1 MPEPAGEVQ
10 SGGIVIPMS
19 TPPVE
24 QLFRVGDVKTKN
36 PDGAGRIVEHVFS
49 KRLLYAIYQA
59 DNKVFIQ
66 YADDPTT
73 ADAQA
78 QTVADLLCL
87 RRKLEY
93 LADGLTS
100 NQYYN
105 EQLASAFQVAFDHK
119 PDVAK
124 EALSIAIDNATEE
137 RARIGRQ
144 YYLIAAGTVSLVMAM
159 ILIGIGGSLKGG
171 AAQTG
176 LLLLTCGGGAIGALL
191 SIAIAIRSRTVAPD
205 HDWTTNLIDGVLRV
219 GIGIISGFALHLL
232 LTTGFITGASAGT
245 VALTAAAG
253 WKAALLI
260 GLAAG
265 FLERLVPDLLEKGQQ
280 KVSAA
285 AKAGTTDPG

>member
-124 EALSIAIDNATEE
+124 EAHRHRRVAQGRGRTNRIASTDLRRWRDWRTSLDSHRHPVANCRARSRLDDKPHRWRPSRRDRDHFWLRAAPPIDHGIYHRSFSRDRRAHRRCGMESGAANWACSGLSRTACPGPIGKGATESL
-137 RARIGRQ
+137 GRSEGWDNRSR
-144 YYLIAAGTVSLVMAM
+144 LTGFCEAFPDL
-159 ILIGIGGSLKGG
+159 G
-171 AAQTG
+171 ATALQQLG
-176 LLLLTCGGGAIGALL
+176 LL
-191 SIAIAIRSRTVAPD
+191 R
-205 HDWTTNLIDGVLRV
+205 
-219 GIGIISGFALHLL
+219 
-232 LTTGFITGASAGT
+232 
-245 VALTAAAG
+245 AA
-253 WKAALLI
+253 
-260 GLAAG
+260 
-265 FLERLVPDLLEKGQQ
+265 
-280 KVSAA
+280 
-285 AKAGTTDPG
+285 